1 MQGSRKNLKFSVW
14 LVCKVNSYM
23 RKSWYHSPTRR
34 IFWNKMKHQHLCEEK
49 KQTLEDAYFRKRHS
63 NWWCGWF
70 CSCTN
75 QHLLWD
81 KPQWGVQ
88 SFNVSN
94 IGISNSGVCWHSYSK
109 TWETEVSRRQWLKTL
124 PFKIFNWLLR
134 YAWINWFTQGKGD
147 FLRCLYLLFVKL
159 IILNAT
165 RYCEIHR

>member
-94 IGISNSGVCWHSYSK
+94 IGISNSGVCWHSTYYHIIIVERWFGDLPHTLRTSWLGLHIDFIETHHPSK
-109 TWETEVSRRQWLKTL
+109 VL
-124 PFKIFNWLLR
+124 PP
-134 YAWINWFTQGKGD
+134 
-147 FLRCLYLLFVKL
+147 
-159 IILNAT
+159 
-165 RYCEIHR
+165 HRNI